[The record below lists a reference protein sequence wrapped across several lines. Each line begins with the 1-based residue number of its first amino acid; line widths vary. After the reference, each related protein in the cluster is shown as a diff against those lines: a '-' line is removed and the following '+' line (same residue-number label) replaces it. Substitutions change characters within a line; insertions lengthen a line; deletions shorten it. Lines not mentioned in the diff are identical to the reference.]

1 MGIFLETIIIIF
13 LFIIIIF
20 FNNSYLLL
28 KTSLGTFID
37 SSQPL
42 ERHVSLQVDITIHK
56 LMDQPF
62 EMVTFISNE
71 NILSLNKTWA
81 TYL

>member
-1 MGIFLETIIIIF
+1 MYSYLLLYSSI
-13 LFIIIIF
+13 
-20 FNNSYLLL
+20 NSYLFL

-37 SSQPL
+37 CSQPL

-81 TYL
+81 TYS